1 MALTLTL
8 WVSVEERDA
17 AGATREVQEAMKIH
31 AEFDDNT
38 VDGLKGGLAK
48 KLQRLQGQ
56 RTGEFKLYLKSG
68 RSFPWTEWT
77 KLEPDW
83 PVLPEPMPKESPTS
97 TPAASPTT
105 PTSSS
110 CFLPL
115 LRVVFGPPVSWS

>member
-56 RTGEFKLYLKSG
+56 TTGNSSSILSQDALLRG
-68 RSFPWTEWT
+68 RSG
-77 KLEPDW
+77 L
-83 PVLPEPMPKESPTS
+83 S
-97 TPAASPTT
+97 
-105 PTSSS
+105 
-110 CFLPL
+110 
-115 LRVVFGPPVSWS
+115 